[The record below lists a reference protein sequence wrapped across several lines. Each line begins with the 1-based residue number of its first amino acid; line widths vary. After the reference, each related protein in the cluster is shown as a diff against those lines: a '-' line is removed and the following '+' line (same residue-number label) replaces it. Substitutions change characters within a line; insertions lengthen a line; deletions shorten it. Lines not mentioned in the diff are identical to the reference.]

1 MDASCFSFSSPRLRM
16 WREWAEAALIID
28 PDHLATLYFKEHVWL
43 AIPVDISKTQ
53 GHRLLIAVRTEQLRT
68 SIDAHMAALAAGPL
82 DDLNASIQINRQE
95 VTRLAGPAGISN
107 HPLDLIHSWIY
118 IG

>member
-1 MDASCFSFSSPRLRM
+1 MDHALLLFLFTCLRV

-28 PDHLATLYFKEHVWL
+28 PDHLATLYFKKHVRL

-53 GHRLLIAVRTEQLRT
+53 GHWLLITVRTEQSRAN
-68 SIDAHMAALAAGPL
+68 IDAHMAALAARPF
-82 DDLNASIQINRQE
+82 DDLNESIQIDRQE
-95 VTRLAGPAGISN
+95 VTWMAGTVGMSDHRIG
-107 HPLDLIHSWIY
+107 LIHPCIY

>member
-1 MDASCFSFSSPRLRM
+1 MYRALFLFLFTSLRM

-43 AIPVDISKTQ
+43 AIPINISKTQ

-68 SIDAHMAALAAGPL
+68 SINAHMAALAARPL
-82 DDLNASIQINRQE
+82 DDLNASIQIDRQE
-95 VTRLAGPAGISN
+95 VTRMAGTVGMSD
-107 HPLDLIHSWIY
+107 HRLGLIHPWIAAP
-118 IG
+118 

>member
-1 MDASCFSFSSPRLRM
+1 MDRALLLFLYTNLRM
-16 WREWAEAALIID
+16 WREWAEATLIID
-28 PDHLATLYFKEHVWL
+28 PDHLATLYFKKHVRL

-68 SIDAHMAALAAGPL
+68 SIDAHLAALAARPL
-82 DDLNASIQINRQE
+82 DDLNESIQIDCQE
-95 VTRLAGPAGISN
+95 VTRMAGAVGISD
-107 HPLDLIHSWIY
+107 HRISLIHSWIY